1 MKKSKNEKVYFI
13 EPKYILDNPFQPRKN
28 IDEEKM
34 QGLIKS
40 IKKNGIIQPIV
51 VRKVSKSEFQLIC
64 GNRRLNAARFLKLK
78 SVPCLIQ
85 NANDETM
92 FALSLIE
99 NIQRDNLNFIEEA
112 IAIEK
117 LIKEYNYTQT
127 QVAQILG
134 LSQPTIANKLRIL
147 KLDNSQIEKITKFSL
162 SERHARA
169 LLKISDKHLQND
181 ILSEI
186 IIKNLNVEQTE
197 KLIEEKTKP
206 KQKHSEKI
214 VVKDLRLFV
223 NSINKAI
230 KVMKNSG
237 ILAKS
242 SREEDENCIKYTV
255 IIPK

>member
-1 MKKSKNEKVYFI
+1 MKKSKFEKIHFVD
-13 EPKYILDNPFQPRKN
+13 PKCIFDNPYQPRKT
-28 IDEEKM
+28 IDEQKM
-34 QGLIKS
+34 KGLIKS

-51 VRKVSKSEFQLIC
+51 VREINKNRFELIC
-64 GNRRLNAARFLKLK
+64 GNRRLNAALFLKLK
-78 SVPCLIQ
+78 TVPCIIQ
-85 NANDETM
+85 NANNETV

-112 IAIEK
+112 TAIEK

-127 QVAQILG
+127 TVAEKLG

-147 KLDNSQIEKITKFSL
+147 KLDKKQLEKIQKFSL

-169 LLKISDKHLQND
+169 LLKIDDKLLQND
-181 ILSEI
+181 ILNEI

-197 KLIEEKTKP
+197 KLIETKTTPNTKYKEKL
-206 KQKHSEKI
+206 

-237 ILAKS
+237 IEAKS
-242 SREEDENCIKYTV
+242 RKEEDENCIKYTV